1 MYHLLNVN
9 RNVKTSKNTEKGY
22 LTGIMYLYP
31 NEKLCPNA
39 INAKCSAWL
48 HGACLVNAGSAM
60 MYKKINEGRQ
70 RKTNMF
76 LNQKEL
82 FMNLLI
88 SDIEKLIR
96 KAKKDNLIPNIRL
109 NGTSDIAWEYIKHN
123 DKTIFEIFPD
133 IQFYDYT
140 KLSYRLNHKIP
151 NYDLTFSY
159 SSANDYDK
167 EVKRAIKFNSRMSVV
182 FYPSIPNEFMGK
194 KVIDGDSNDLRFL
207 EEQNII
213 VGLKYKGKLSG
224 INSEFVARV

>member
-1 MYHLLNVN
+1 
-9 RNVKTSKNTEKGY
+9 
-22 LTGIMYLYP
+22 
-31 NEKLCPNA
+31 
-39 INAKCSAWL
+39 
-48 HGACLVNAGSAM
+48 
-60 MYKKINEGRQ
+60 
-70 RKTNMF
+70 MF

-123 DKTIFEIFPD
+123 EKTIFEIFPD

-167 EVKRAIKFNSRMSVV
+167 EVKRAIKFNARMSVV
-182 FYPSIPNEFMGK
+182 FYPTIPNEFMGK